1 MAGSGERRAPRP
13 ADAARSALQKAR
25 EEQAARVMGLPS
37 LHLLIYPTPDCLRLS
52 LVVYYSRPGQRR
64 TCKILREAEWRP
76 KEVTERKL
84 AEWAQQALAAWLADE
99 NWLAEESLGS

>member
-1 MAGSGERRAPRP
+1 MAGSRKAEPVKA
-13 ADAARSALQKAR
+13 ADAARSALRKAR

-64 TCKILREAEWRP
+64 TCKVLREAQWRP

-84 AEWAQQALAAWLADE
+84 AEWGRDALAAWLVDE
-99 NWLAEESLGS
+99 CWPTETSLGS